1 MINTKELTE
10 EAKEI
15 AFNELNRLKSMG
27 QRTAEYDSVINYL
40 EILLSLP
47 WGTLTKDHNNLQKC
61 EVIIHFFIK
70 IF

>member
-15 AFNELNRLKSMG
+15 AFNELNRLKSME
-27 QRTAEYDSVINYL
+27 QRTAEYDSVLNYL

-47 WGTLTKDHNNLQKC
+47 WGKCTKDHNNLQKC
-61 EVIIHFFIK
+61 EVIIH
-70 IF
+70 IFL